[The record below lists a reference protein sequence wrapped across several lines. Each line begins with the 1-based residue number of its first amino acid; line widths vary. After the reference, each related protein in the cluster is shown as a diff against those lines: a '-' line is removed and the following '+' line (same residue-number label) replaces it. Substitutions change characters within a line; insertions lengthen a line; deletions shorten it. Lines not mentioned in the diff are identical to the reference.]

1 MNSFKLCRNVLF
13 IILSKVRKKSKCFCF
28 LVSLSLFFRRF
39 DDTLQSSILN
49 NIENQKNESQN
60 MENLKISFLA
70 YWLFSEF
77 LILED
82 YILTI

>member
-1 MNSFKLCRNVLF
+1 MNSFKLCRNILF
-13 IILSKVRKKSKCFCF
+13 YYIRKGREKKSFCF
-28 LVSLSLFFRRF
+28 LVSLALLFRF
-39 DDTLQSSILN
+39 DDTLQSGISN
-49 NIENQKNESQN
+49 NTENQN

>member
-1 MNSFKLCRNVLF
+1 MNSFKLRRNILF
-13 IILSKVRKKSKCFCF
+13 YYIRKGRGKKSFCF
-28 LVSLSLFFRRF
+28 LVSLALLFRF
-39 DDTLQSSILN
+39 DDTLQSGISN
-49 NIENQKNESQN
+49 NTENQKNENQN

>member
-1 MNSFKLCRNVLF
+1 M
-13 IILSKVRKKSKCFCF
+13 
-28 LVSLSLFFRRF
+28 VSLTLLFRF
-39 DDTLQSSILN
+39 DDTLQSGISN
-49 NIENQKNESQN
+49 NTENQKNENQN

-82 YILTI
+82 FILTI